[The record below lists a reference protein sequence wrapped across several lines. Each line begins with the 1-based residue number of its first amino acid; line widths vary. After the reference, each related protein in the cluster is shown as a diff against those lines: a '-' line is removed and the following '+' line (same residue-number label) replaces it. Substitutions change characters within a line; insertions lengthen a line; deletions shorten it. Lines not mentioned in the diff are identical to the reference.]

1 MENKKLLNISALH
14 VYGVLIAVF
23 LVGTIVSFIYVNKL
37 EQHDKE
43 YLDATYQIGITSQ
56 TIIPL
61 VMQVSSGEIRIMTEL
76 SEKARRMK
84 ELAEKFS
91 EGNEVTGLPPL
102 PERFSDITSS
112 LVTKARTVYQRFD
125 QVKINANNN
134 SLNLVQEMSG
144 AIYYSSALQSD
155 LNKIKEVV
163 ERGEAH
169 PYLFNWYIDH
179 SLTTILGLSTLFFL
193 ILMGREMIVASRN
206 REKLAQKAFM
216 DNQDAVM
223 NLLDDISS
231 LADGDLSQE
240 VRVSEDITGAI
251 ADSINY
257 TVEELRSLVQ
267 TIQSSATQVTET
279 TLKTEVLTQS
289 LAAANDD
296 NERRIS
302 DINLTVSSVAMDVQ
316 QMAEEAEEAT
326 GLANNSA
333 TVARDGAKVVKD
345 SIESMSNVREQ
356 IQKTSKRIKRLGESS
371 QEIGDI
377 VEIISDIAD
386 QTNLLALNAAMQAAM
401 AGEAGRGFAVVAD
414 EVQRLAERSSQ
425 ATHQIEGLITTIQS
439 DASEAIQSMESST
452 SEVVS
457 GSDRIEAAGISLSQI
472 EETSVKLAVKV
483 SALSD
488 QAETQ
493 SNRTS
498 EISESMGVIHGATTK
513 SASETRETA
522 SLIGQLSGLSGLLK
536 ESVTRFTLP
545 TEVST
550 ESSNS

>member
-56 TIIPL
+56 AIIPL
-61 VMQVSSGEIRIMTEL
+61 VMQASNGEIRIMTEL
-76 SEKARRMK
+76 SEKARHMK

-125 QVKINANNN
+125 QVKINVDNN

-302 DINLTVSSVAMDVQ
+302 DINLTVSRVAMDVQ

-333 TVARDGAKVVKD
+333 TVAHDGAKVVKD

-513 SASETRETA
+513 SASETRETT